1 MKRLRANNMRYLTA
15 EELLILH
22 ALVVDATGGS
32 HGVRDTALLAS
43 IAHKPQ
49 AKFGGKDL
57 YPDVFLKA
65 AVLLEAIANYHVFID
80 GNKRTSFIAAARFLH
95 MNRYDIEA
103 DNKDVEKTVLLVA
116 TKRMSVEELTE
127 WLKEKS
133 RRI

>member
-1 MKRLRANNMRYLTA
+1 MRYLTA
-15 EELLILH
+15 QEILILH

-43 IAHKPQ
+43 IAHKPS

-80 GNKRTSFIAAARFLH
+80 GNKRTSFIAAARFLYL
-95 MNRYDIEA
+95 NGYDVTA
-103 DNKDVEKTVLLVA
+103 SNKDVEKTVLSVA
-116 TKRMSVEELTE
+116 TKKVGVEKLGRL
-127 WLKEKS
+127 LKENSK
-133 RRI
+133 RI